1 MEGTL
6 NWMRFAHRR
15 RGWAANL
22 AVALW
27 LLCSPAFDA
36 APPAARGAPSRA
48 VGPLVVSWLVVDTA
62 HPQRAY
68 VGGYTALASDPEY
81 KGAAACG
88 PRAPRSTDGG
98 ATWHL
103 VPGGRGFINL
113 NDPIVRGSQKGCV
126 PPDRLILSPDG
137 TDSFALGYNPYCASS
152 YGCGPNLAHSAD
164 GGAHWV
170 NVLDASGEGGG
181 YPSVSSFSISRA
193 DPRRV
198 YLTFFYYP
206 SGEFVARSDDGGAH
220 VRVTIDSDKYLLP
233 DGSHLI
239 SHGLFGQVLADPTVR
254 DTVYLGLGLFVTPRI
269 GNLARSDD
277 GGVSWRLLHLPLAVK
292 VIVPKSG
299 DLKATSGFELATD
312 AYLPGAVL
320 LRPWNLPGVP
330 ADRRWAS
337 LDHGATWKQI
347 TCPGDLRGT
356 CPTYTLDNVF
366 GAGKAYG
373 IYADGV
379 HAFAGAGPAGP
390 RLALSDRLPCRG
402 ADLLDAGGGARAGD
416 PAYLLC
422 QTPLA
427 LAAARALPYN
437 SDISRVGTLYRSA
450 DAGASW
456 RKLSPTADW

>member
-1 MEGTL
+1 
-6 NWMRFAHRR
+6 MRFAHRR
-15 RGWAANL
+15 RGRAANL

-27 LLCSPAFDA
+27 LLCSLAFDA

-48 VGPLVVSWLVVDTA
+48 AGPLVVSWLVVDTA
-62 HPQRAY
+62 RPQRAY

-88 PRAPRSTDGG
+88 PRAPRTTDGG
-98 ATWHL
+98 ATWQL
-103 VPGGRGFINL
+103 LPGGRGFINL
-113 NDPIVRGSQKGCV
+113 NEPIVRASHNGCV

-164 GGAHWV
+164 GGMHWV
-170 NVLDASGEGGG
+170 DVLDASGEGGG

-198 YLTFFYYP
+198 YLTFFDYP

-239 SHGLFGQVLADPTVR
+239 SHGLFGQVLADPTAR
-254 DTVYLGLGLFVTPRI
+254 DTVYLGLGLPITPRAV
-269 GNLARSDD
+269 NLARSDD
-277 GGVSWRLLHLPLAVK
+277 GGASWRLLRLPLRVDG
-292 VIVPKSG
+292 VVRNN
-299 DLKATSGFELATD
+299 DLKASQGFELATD
-312 AYLPGAVL
+312 PRLPGAVVL
-320 LRPWNLPGVP
+320 HPWNVPGVP
-330 ADRRWAS
+330 GDRRWAS

-347 TCPGDLRGT
+347 ACPGALRGT
-356 CPTYTLDNVF
+356 CPTYSLDNVF
-366 GAGKAYG
+366 GAGRAYG

-390 RLALSDRLPCRG
+390 RLALSDRLPCHG
-402 ADLLDAGGGARAGD
+402 ADLLDAGGGAHAGD
-416 PAYLLC
+416 PVYLLC
-422 QTPLA
+422 QAPLVQRTILSA
-427 LAAARALPYN
+427 TLPYN
-437 SDISRVGTLYRSA
+437 SDTSRVGTLYRST

-456 RKLSPTADW
+456 RKLDPTAGW